1 MMMMKKN
8 ASREQ
13 SLAAI
18 SKSVAGEDAV
28 RKRAYELY
36 VDRGMDDGHDL
47 EDWFRAEQEL
57 AGRRSQSVAA

>member
-1 MMMMKKN
+1 MKKN
-8 ASREQ
+8 ARREQ

-18 SKSVAGEDAV
+18 SKSGAEQDAV

-36 VDRGMDDGHDL
+36 VDRGMDEGHDL